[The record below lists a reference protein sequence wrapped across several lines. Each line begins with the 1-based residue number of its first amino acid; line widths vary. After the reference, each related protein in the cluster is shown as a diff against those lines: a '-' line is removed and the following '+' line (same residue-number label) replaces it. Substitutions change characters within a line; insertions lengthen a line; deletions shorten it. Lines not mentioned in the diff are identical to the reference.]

1 MTDEVLAA
9 FTLWWAEQ
17 GQQLTGLEADNAIIS
32 AFAAGW
38 WQAVRTNLENARR
51 G

>member
-1 MTDEVLAA
+1 MTDEVMREFAAWWATQGHPSDTIDDHLAA
-9 FTLWWAEQ
+9 
-17 GQQLTGLEADNAIIS
+17 I

-38 WQAVRTNLENARR
+38 WAAVRTNLENARR